1 MKKNLTEIVFILDR
15 SGSMHRFVNDVIEGF
30 NSMIK
35 KYKEELEEAYIT
47 TVLFDDKYEVLHDHV
62 NLNDIKPITNKEY
75 YALGWTAL
83 YDALGK
89 TINSVGARLFN
100 TPEEERPE
108 KVIFVI
114 NTDGE
119 ENSSREFTRSKVK
132 EMIEH
137 QQEKYSWGFLF
148 LGANIDAETEA
159 ESIGISRN
167 FAAKYATSSRGLS
180 SSYDAVTDAVCCMA
194 ACDSVITSDCA
205 TSVKAILNDKVVSA
219 GNNNI
224 VNAAKT
230 YTDVDALVSK
240 ISVSPLVSRG
250 VTRAISNI
258 SADDM
263 NLSGTISLAANQSLI
278 DAKVCEI
285 TDADV
290 NDLFGIGTE

>member
-1 MKKNLTEIVFILDR
+1 MKKNLTELVFILDR
-15 SGSMHRFVNDVIEGF
+15 SGSMGGFVNDVIEGF

-47 TVLFDDKYEVLHDHV
+47 TVLFDDKYEILHDHV

-75 YALGWTAL
+75 YTLGWTAL

-119 ENSSREFTRSKVK
+119 ENSSREFTRSKIK

-137 QQEKYSWGFLF
+137 QQNKYSWGFLF

-167 FAAKYATSSRGLS
+167 FAAKFAATSAGLS
-180 SSYDAVTDAVCCMA
+180 SSYDAISDSIMCMA
-194 ACDSVITSDCA
+194 SCDSLCDSA
-205 TSVKAILNDKVVSA
+205 TSVKSILNSKVLDST
-219 GNNNI
+219 
-224 VNAAKT
+224 KT
-230 YTDVDALVSK
+230 YTDADSSA
-240 ISVSPLVSRG
+240 
-250 VTRAISNI
+250 SNI
-258 SADDM
+258 AALTSAYDAVTLGSFTNTLNFHPDSFSDL
-263 NLSGTISLAANQSLI
+263 NSSISSKAYISF
-278 DAKVCEI
+278 
-285 TDADV
+285 TDEEV

>member
-1 MKKNLTEIVFILDR
+1 MKKNLTELVFILDR
-15 SGSMHRFVNDVIEGF
+15 SGSMGGFVNDVIEGF

-35 KYKEELEEAYIT
+35 KYKEELDEAYIT

-137 QQEKYSWGFLF
+137 QQTKYSWGFLF

-167 FAAKYATSSRGLS
+167 FAAKFAATSAGLS
-180 SSYDAVTDAVCCMA
+180 SSYDAISDSVMCMA
-194 ACDSVITSDCA
+194 CSVDSLDCA
-205 TSVKAILNDKVVSA
+205 TSVKAILNDKVVS
-219 GNNNI
+219 G
-224 VNAAKT
+224 AKT
-230 YTDVDALVSK
+230 YTDVDALSSK
-240 ISVSPLVSRG
+240 VTVNPLVYNGS

-263 NLSGTISLAANQSLI
+263 NLSGTISLAANKSLI